1 MSYQESAAYR
11 LQKQE
16 QERIQREQARQSAE
30 ASYKS
35 LRAQY
40 EEMVRKG
47 YSGYV
52 PDEMAR
58 LWSALEG
65 INKQIGKDPYGARDA
80 CYSLG
85 NEIPAVGR
93 LAEAAIREFQAE
105 EARRR
110 EYLEHARKSAESF
123 YRRYEA
129 QYEEMARKGYA
140 GYIPDKME
148 QLRNDLQTVREQL
161 VKDPAAARDTCY
173 GIGKYISSFARLE
186 KNAEKEAER
195 AEAVRREEE
204 RIERQRQQEE
214 ARDAYYAAVASI
226 KSPVAAGFAQGELAE
241 IQKKLS
247 GMTAE
252 DVRRAVENAALAGER
267 KAEQWKQETMRKQSA
282 AAAREALKSVRE
294 QIASKSIED
303 RAAGAALMAQIDA
316 LERDVAE
323 GRRSAEDALKD
334 AEEAAR
340 KSDELLVSEAE
351 RRQVVVAIAKEL
363 RAQGFSVARPTL
375 EQGGFV
381 KILAQRQSGERAEC
395 HIDAHGKMQYCFDR
409 YPAMACMKDIKRFHA
424 DLSKAYGISFS
435 DERVLW
441 ENPDR
446 LSADGFSYSAPDQQG
461 GNA

>member
-148 QLRNDLQTVREQL
+148 QLRNDLQTVRYSTNPYN
-161 VKDPAAARDTCY
+161 VGSAAQAA
-173 GIGKYISSFARLE
+173 GIG
-186 KNAEKEAER
+186 
-195 AEAVRREEE
+195 
-204 RIERQRQQEE
+204 
-214 ARDAYYAAVASI
+214 
-226 KSPVAAGFAQGELAE
+226 
-241 IQKKLS
+241 
-247 GMTAE
+247 
-252 DVRRAVENAALAGER
+252 ALADLG
-267 KAEQWKQETMRKQSA
+267 
-282 AAAREALKSVRE
+282 
-294 QIASKSIED
+294 ASS
-303 RAAGAALMAQIDA
+303 
-316 LERDVAE
+316 
-323 GRRSAEDALKD
+323 GRGS
-334 AEEAAR
+334 
-340 KSDELLVSEAE
+340 
-351 RRQVVVAIAKEL
+351 RR
-363 RAQGFSVARPTL
+363 RPGMPIT
-375 EQGGFV
+375 
-381 KILAQRQSGERAEC
+381 
-395 HIDAHGKMQYCFDR
+395 
-409 YPAMACMKDIKRFHA
+409 
-424 DLSKAYGISFS
+424 
-435 DERVLW
+435 
-441 ENPDR
+441 R
-446 LSADGFSYSAPDQQG
+446 LSPA
-461 GNA
+461 

>member
-323 GRRSAEDALKD
+323 
-334 AEEAAR
+334 
-340 KSDELLVSEAE
+340 E

-395 HIDAHGKMQYCFDR
+395 HIDAHGKMQYRFDR